1 MFSISL
7 NLEDW
12 SEIIAAA
19 RKTII
24 IYNPFAGKMGTKGL
38 KRLSTAADILRE
50 AGHET
55 WLVPTQGPGTAGAI
69 ARRSIADGAE
79 LILAAGGDGTINEIA
94 AGVAFSDVPLGILPA
109 GTANVLAN
117 ELGLGS
123 SIEHAATALA
133 ACVPRRIS
141 LGRLQCVNG
150 SERTRL
156 FLLMAGIGLD
166 AKIVY
171 NLSLPLKA
179 RFGKLAY
186 WVGGFSLIGR
196 DLDEFEVLV
205 DGRRVNCSFALI
217 SKVRNYGGD
226 LEIAQNISLLDDR
239 FEVVLFEGRS
249 SYRFLGY
256 LARVA
261 VRKLT
266 GVRGISLLRA
276 TQVCLPGTADRRVY
290 IQVDGEYAGHIP
302 ASVEIVPD
310 ALTLL
315 VPEPYLRR
323 RSGAES

>member
-1 MFSISL
+1 
-7 NLEDW
+7 
-12 SEIIAAA
+12 
-19 RKTII
+19 
-24 IYNPFAGKMGTKGL
+24 MGDKGL
-38 KRLSTAADILRE
+38 KRLSGAAEILRE
-50 AGHET
+50 AGHDT

-94 AGVAFSDVPLGILPA
+94 EGVAFSDVPLGILPA

-117 ELGLGS
+117 EMGLDS
-123 SIEHAATALA
+123 SIEGAAASLGE
-133 ACVPRRIS
+133 CVPTRIS
-141 LGRLQCVNG
+141 MGRLQCLNG

-171 NLSLPLKA
+171 NLSMPLKA

-186 WVGGFSLIGR
+186 WLAGFSQLGR

-205 DGRRVNCSFALI
+205 EGRRVNCSFALV

-226 LEIAQNISLLDDR
+226 LEIAQSTSLLDDQ
-239 FEVVLFEGRS
+239 FEVVLFEGHS
-249 SYRFLGY
+249 SFRFLTY

-266 GVRGISLLRA
+266 GVPGISLIR
-276 TQVCLPGTADRRVY
+276 TGSVCMPGTTGRHVY

-302 ASVEIVPD
+302 ARVEIVPD

-315 VPEPYLRR
+315 IPKGYIKKSEVRR
-323 RSGAES
+323 QKTE

>member
-1 MFSISL
+1 
-7 NLEDW
+7 
-12 SEIIAAA
+12 
-19 RKTII
+19 
-24 IYNPFAGKMGTKGL
+24 MGAKGL
-38 KRLSTAADILRE
+38 KRLSGAAEILRE
-50 AGHET
+50 AGHDT
-55 WLVPTQGPGTAGAI
+55 WLVPTQGPGTAGLI

-94 AGVAFSDVPLGILPA
+94 EGVAFSDVPLGVLPA

-117 ELGLGS
+117 EMGLGS
-123 SIEHAATALA
+123 SIERAAANLA
-133 ACVPRRIS
+133 TCIPTRIS
-141 LGRLQCVNG
+141 VGRLQCVNG

-171 NLSLPLKA
+171 NISLPLKA

-186 WVGGFSLIGR
+186 WVGGFSQLGR
-196 DLDEFEVLV
+196 ELDEFEVLV

-226 LEIAQNISLLDDR
+226 LEIAQSATLLDDQ

-249 SYRFLGY
+249 SFRFLKY
-256 LARVA
+256 LVRVGM
-261 VRKLT
+261 RKVA
-266 GVRGISLLRA
+266 GVPGISLIRSRS
-276 TQVCLPGTADRRVY
+276 VCMPGTTSRRVY

-315 VPEPYLRR
+315 IPESYIRKAAAAGSHTATR
-323 RSGAES
+323 

>member
-1 MFSISL
+1 
-7 NLEDW
+7 
-12 SEIIAAA
+12 
-19 RKTII
+19 
-24 IYNPFAGKMGTKGL
+24 MGSRGL
-38 KRLSTAADILRE
+38 KRLSNAAEILRE

-94 AGVAFSDVPLGILPA
+94 EGVAFSDVPMGVLPA

-117 ELGLGS
+117 EMGLGS
-123 SIEHAATALA
+123 GIERAAARLHD
-133 ACVPRRIS
+133 CVPRRIS
-141 LGRLQCVNG
+141 MGRLQCVNG

-156 FLLMAGIGLD
+156 FLLMAGVGLD

-171 NLSLPLKA
+171 NLSMPLKA

-186 WVGGFSLIGR
+186 WVSGLRLLGR

-205 DGRRVNCSFALI
+205 EGRRVNCSFALI

-249 SYRFLGY
+249 SFRFLTY
-256 LARVA
+256 LGRVA
-261 VRKLT
+261 ARKLA
-266 GVRGISLLRA
+266 GVPGISLFRA
-276 TQVCLPGTADRRVY
+276 STVCMPGTAARRIY

-315 VPEPYLRR
+315 IPETYVKSRAAA
-323 RSGAES
+323 GN

>member
-1 MFSISL
+1 
-7 NLEDW
+7 
-12 SEIIAAA
+12 
-19 RKTII
+19 
-24 IYNPFAGKMGTKGL
+24 MGAKGL
-38 KRLSTAADILRE
+38 KRLSAAAEILRE
-50 AGHET
+50 AGHDT

-69 ARRSIADGAE
+69 AQRSIADGAE

-94 AGVAFSDVPLGILPA
+94 SGVAFSDVPLGILPA

-117 ELGLGS
+117 EMGLAS
-123 SIEHAATALA
+123 SIEGAAEGLG
-133 ACVPRRIS
+133 ACVPTRVS
-141 LGRLQCVNG
+141 MGRLQCVNG

-196 DLDEFEVLV
+196 ELDEFEVLV

-239 FEVVLFEGRS
+239 FEVVLFETRS
-249 SYRFLGY
+249 SLRFLGY

-261 VRKLT
+261 VRRLS
-266 GVRGISLLRA
+266 GVSGVSLVRA
-276 TQVCLPGTADRRVY
+276 TQVCMPGTTARRIY

-315 VPEPYLRR
+315 VPKPYILKSRQR
-323 RSGAES
+323 

>member
-1 MFSISL
+1 
-7 NLEDW
+7 
-12 SEIIAAA
+12 
-19 RKTII
+19 
-24 IYNPFAGKMGTKGL
+24 MGGRGL
-38 KRLSTAADILRE
+38 KRLSGAAEILRE

-94 AGVAFSDVPLGILPA
+94 EGVAFSDVPLGVLPA

-117 ELGLGS
+117 EMGLGS
-123 SIEHAATALA
+123 SMERAAEGLGD
-133 ACVPRRIS
+133 CVPTRIS
-141 LGRLQCVNG
+141 MGRLQCVNG

-171 NLSLPLKA
+171 NLSMPLKA

-186 WVGGFSLIGR
+186 WIGGFSLLGR

-205 DGRRVNCSFALI
+205 EGRRVNCSFVLV

-226 LEIAQNISLLDDR
+226 LEIAQSISLLDDC
-239 FEVVLFEGRS
+239 FEVVLFEACS
-249 SYRFLGY
+249 SYRFVMY
-256 LARVA
+256 LAQVA
-261 VRKLT
+261 TRKLA
-266 GVRGISLLRA
+266 GVEGVSLVRA
-276 TQVCLPGTADRRVY
+276 GSVCMPGTTGRHVY
-290 IQVDGEYAGHIP
+290 IQVDGEYVGHIP
-302 ASVEIVPD
+302 ARVEIVPD

-315 VPEPYLRR
+315 IPAGYIRKNAR
-323 RSGAES
+323 GALPRPGFGR